1 MPDSDTLTS
10 EVLISITADLAK
22 GPKVLA
28 PRSFQAFAKERRTT
42 WGVPAQWSVGKLLS
56 ELEKSDVI
64 RTVELKSDQYRSKSR
79 LAVLSLKPDALDYAV
94 SLRGGAYL
102 SHVSAAFL
110 LGLTEQLP
118 RVVFVNREQTPKPT
132 PTGPMT
138 QEGIDRAFSRSQRQS
153 NYRFRV
159 ADHEIVL
166 LSGKHTGNAGV
177 VTHPERGLLVTGLER
192 TLIDVAVRPR
202 YAGGVFQVAQ
212 AFANAANDVNV
223 SNLVSLLDALAYRY
237 PYHQAIGFYLE
248 RAGFTEDALR
258 PLREL
263 GAEFDFYLDYS
274 MASPVLDPS
283 WRVFFPAGM

>member
-79 LAVLSLKPDALDYAV
+79 LAD
-94 SLRGGAYL
+94 L